1 MSTPTDNLTGPLAY
15 APKWARDA
23 AIAERRNAA
32 RQDRI
37 SKRNEFPDD
46 AWPTEWPPA
55 ARSVDPIVLPPPPS
69 RSSLLVG
76 FAIAGGLA
84 ISASVGAITAL
95 FVVGKLPSWDLVP
108 KDASLGAASFE
119 TRFIGQD
126 DRTYGASLS
135 AAANKQP
142 RLAEPLRQTEEPR
155 LAEPLRQTDRA
166 SSSAAANRQPRLAV
180 PLRQTDGA
188 SPSAAA
194 NDEPRLAEPLRGATA
209 DHTSST
215 ATDGASPS
223 AVVNEEPRL
232 TAPLWQTD
240 GTSPSAANEQPRLAE
255 PLRQTQDASPSVAAN
270 EEPRLAEPLRQTE
283 GAGSS
288 AAANEEPRLAVPL
301 RQTDGASP
309 SAAANDEPRLAEP
322 LRQTDG
328 ASSSAAANDEPRLAG
343 PLRGATV
350 EHVTEPSPTPSALNA
365 DAIAAFLERAQEL
378 VSSGDI
384 AAARVLLL
392 RAAEARDPKAALA
405 LAATFDPIILQRTGA
420 YGVVPDVPS
429 ARSWY
434 EKAREFGSEE
444 ASRRLE
450 MLARRQM

>member
-1 MSTPTDNLTGPLAY
+1 MWVGVHGMSTPTDSLTDPLAY
-15 APKWARDA
+15 APKWAREA

-32 RQDRI
+32 GEDRV
-37 SKRNEFPDD
+37 SKRNESPVD
-46 AWPTEWPPA
+46 AWPTEWSPA

-69 RSSLLVG
+69 RSPLRVR
-76 FAIAGGLA
+76 FAIAGGMA
-84 ISASVGAITAL
+84 ISAAAGAITAL
-95 FVVGKLPSWDLVP
+95 FVVGKLPSWGPVA
-108 KDASLGAASFE
+108 KDASLGVASFE

-126 DRTYGASLS
+126 DKTDGASLS

-142 RLAEPLRQTEEPR
+142 RLAEPLRQT
-155 LAEPLRQTDRA
+155 D
-166 SSSAAANRQPRLAV
+166 
-180 PLRQTDGA
+180 
-188 SPSAAA
+188 
-194 NDEPRLAEPLRGATA
+194 
-209 DHTSST
+209 
-215 ATDGASPS
+215 
-223 AVVNEEPRL
+223 
-232 TAPLWQTD
+232 
-240 GTSPSAANEQPRLAE
+240 
-255 PLRQTQDASPSVAAN
+255 DASPRAAAN
-270 EEPRLAEPLRQTE
+270 EEPRLAEPLR
-283 GAGSS
+283 GAIADHASS
-288 AAANEEPRLAVPL
+288 TG
-301 RQTDGASP
+301 TDGASP
-309 SAAANDEPRLAEP
+309 SAAANDQPPLAEP

-328 ASSSAAANDEPRLAG
+328 ASSSMAANEEPRLAVPLRETDDASPSAAANEEPRLAV

-429 ARSWY
+429 AQHWY
-434 EKAREFGSEE
+434 EKAKEFGSEE

>member
-1 MSTPTDNLTGPLAY
+1 MWVGVHGMSTPTDSLTDPLAY
-15 APKWARDA
+15 APKWAREA

-32 RQDRI
+32 GEDRV
-37 SKRNEFPDD
+37 SKRNESPVD
-46 AWPTEWPPA
+46 AWPTEWSPA

-69 RSSLLVG
+69 RSPLRVR
-76 FAIAGGLA
+76 FAIAGGMA
-84 ISASVGAITAL
+84 ISAAAGAITAL
-95 FVVGKLPSWDLVP
+95 FVVGKLPSWGPVA
-108 KDASLGAASFE
+108 KDASLGVASFE

-126 DRTYGASLS
+126 DKTDGASLS

-142 RLAEPLRQTEEPR
+142 RLAEPLRQT
-155 LAEPLRQTDRA
+155 D
-166 SSSAAANRQPRLAV
+166 
-180 PLRQTDGA
+180 
-188 SPSAAA
+188 
-194 NDEPRLAEPLRGATA
+194 
-209 DHTSST
+209 
-215 ATDGASPS
+215 
-223 AVVNEEPRL
+223 
-232 TAPLWQTD
+232 
-240 GTSPSAANEQPRLAE
+240 
-255 PLRQTQDASPSVAAN
+255 DASPRAAAN
-270 EEPRLAEPLRQTE
+270 EEPRLAEPLR
-283 GAGSS
+283 GAIADHASS
-288 AAANEEPRLAVPL
+288 TG
-301 RQTDGASP
+301 TDGASP
-309 SAAANDEPRLAEP
+309 SAAANDQPPLAEPLRQTDGASPRATASEEPRLAEPLRGAIADHASSTGTDGASPSAAANDQPPLAEP

-328 ASSSAAANDEPRLAG
+328 ASSSMAANEEPRLAVPLRETDDASPSAAANEEPRLAV

-429 ARSWY
+429 AQHWY
-434 EKAREFGSEE
+434 EKAKEFGSEE